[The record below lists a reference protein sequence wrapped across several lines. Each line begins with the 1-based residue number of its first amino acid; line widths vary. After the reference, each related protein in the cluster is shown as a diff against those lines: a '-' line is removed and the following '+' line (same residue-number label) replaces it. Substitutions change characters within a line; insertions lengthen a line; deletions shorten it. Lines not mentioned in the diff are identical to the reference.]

1 MHVPIGNRTMI
12 HTSIPIEWGVES
24 GFALIIGSKSKAV
37 LLFGASWHEACP
49 SLEAVLSAL
58 AGTAPDVFFGKIDA
72 EENSGLSEQFQVT
85 MVPTI
90 ILLNGGP
97 AVDHISVRM
106 EGGFDPSQVTI
117 AVQRLLSASEGP
129 SSANVSNGEPAARP
143 SPEDPEK
150 ELAVRLD
157 TLIKRDSVMV
167 FMKGE
172 PSAPKCGFSRQA
184 VELLQEHEVPFGSFN
199 ILSDDS
205 VRQGLKKHSNWPT
218 YPQIY
223 VNGELIGG
231 LDILKETAEEGSLK
245 EEWGV
250 TGPATVITPLQDRLA
265 SLIKRSDVMIFMKGL
280 PSAPKC
286 GFSRQMIEL
295 LDESGVPYDAFNILE
310 DNEVRQG
317 LKEFSNWPTYPQL
330 YVKGELIGGL
340 DICKELAEDGDLVDT
355 LKQ

>member
-1 MHVPIGNRTMI
+1 MSKSSSASSLVEVSSSPLNIGT
-12 HTSIPIEWGVES
+12 
-24 GFALIIGSKSKAV
+24 KSKAV

-49 SLEAVLSAL
+49 QLEALLSAL
-58 AGTAPDVFFGKIDA
+58 AGTAPDVFFAKIDA
-72 EENSGLSEQFQVT
+72 EENSDLSEQFQVT

-97 AVDHISVRM
+97 TTDHIIVRM
-106 EGGFDPSQVTI
+106 EGGFDPSHVTI
-117 AVQRLLSASEGP
+117 GVQRLLSANEGLGSAED
-129 SSANVSNGEPAARP
+129 SSSGPAVRP
-143 SPEDPEK
+143 LPEDPEK
-150 ELAVRLD
+150 ELAARLD
-157 TLIKRDSVMV
+157 TLIKRDSVML
-167 FMKGE
+167 FMKGD
-172 PSAPKCGFSRQA
+172 PSAPKCGFSREA
-184 VELLQEHEVPFGSFN
+184 VELLQKHEVPFGSFD

-223 VNGELIGG
+223 VNGNLVGG
-231 LDILKETAEEGSLK
+231 LDVLKETAEEGSLK
-245 EEWGV
+245 EQWGV

-265 SLIKRSDVMIFMKGL
+265 SLVKRSDVMIFMKGL

-286 GFSRQMIEL
+286 GFSRQMIGL
-295 LDESGVPYDAFNILE
+295 LDESGVAYDAFNILE
-310 DNEVRQG
+310 DSEVRQG

-330 YVKGELIGGL
+330 YVKGELVGGL

>member
-1 MHVPIGNRTMI
+1 MSKSASSLLEVSSSPLN
-12 HTSIPIEWGVES
+12 
-24 GFALIIGSKSKAV
+24 IGSKSKAV
-37 LLFGASWHEACP
+37 LLFGASWHEACLP
-49 SLEAVLSAL
+49 LEAVLSAL
-58 AGTAPDVFFGKIDA
+58 AETAPHVFFGKIDA
-72 EENSGLSEQFQVT
+72 EEHSDLSEQFQIAK
-85 MVPTI
+85 VPTI
-90 ILLNGGP
+90 VLLNGGA
-97 AVDHISVRM
+97 AVDHVMERM

-117 AVQRLLSASEGP
+117 AVQRLLSSSKGLNSVKGIISAP
-129 SSANVSNGEPAARP
+129 SVPSCTQAA
-143 SPEDPEK
+143 EK
-150 ELAVRLD
+150 EAAVRLD
-157 TLIKRDSVMV
+157 TLIKRDAVML

-184 VELLQEHEVPFGSFN
+184 VELLQEHGVSFGSFN
-199 ILSDDS
+199 ILLDES

-231 LDILKETAEEGSLK
+231 LDILKETADEGSLK
-245 EEWGV
+245 DQWGLSD
-250 TGPATVITPLQDRLA
+250 PATVAPLQDRLA
-265 SLIKRSDVMIFMKGL
+265 RLVERSDVMIFMKGL

-295 LDESGVPYDAFNILE
+295 LDESGVQYDSFNILE
-310 DNEVRQG
+310 DKEVRQG

-340 DICKELAEDGDLVDT
+340 DICKELEEDGELGDI